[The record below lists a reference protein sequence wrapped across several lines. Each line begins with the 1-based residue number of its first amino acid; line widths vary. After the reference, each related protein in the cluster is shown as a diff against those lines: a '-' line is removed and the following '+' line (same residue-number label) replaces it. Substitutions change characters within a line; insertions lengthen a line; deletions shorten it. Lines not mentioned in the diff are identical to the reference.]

1 MQTAKN
7 KTMIQ
12 LIIILTILACGLIAG
27 LFYSYSCS
35 INPGL
40 KNLSDT
46 GYLQS
51 MQQIN
56 RAILNP
62 VFFASFMG
70 TLILL
75 PLSTWLGHGYFSS
88 TQFYYFLAATI
99 IYVVLTF
106 GVTIAGNVPLNEAL
120 DRFDI
125 NSATTEQIQQH
136 RQQFESKWNQL
147 HLIRTLASVSSFL
160 LTILGTIQKFK

>member
-1 MQTAKN
+1 
-7 KTMIQ
+7 MIQ
-12 LIIILTILACGLIAG
+12 LILVLTILACGLIAG

-46 GYLQS
+46 GYLQA

-75 PLSTWLGHGYFSS
+75 PLSTWLGHGHL
-88 TQFYYFLAATI
+88 TPGQFYCFLAASI
-99 IYVVLTF
+99 IYIVGAF
-106 GVTIAGNVPLNEAL
+106 GVTVAGNVPLNEAL

-125 NSATTEQIQQH
+125 GAASAEQITLH
-136 RQQFESKWNQL
+136 RQQFEAKWNQL
-147 HLIRTLASVSSFL
+147 HLIRTLASTLSFL
-160 LTILGTIQKFK
+160 LAILGNRPM

>member
-1 MQTAKN
+1 
-7 KTMIQ
+7 MIQ
-12 LIIILTILACGLIAG
+12 IILILTILACGLIAG
-27 LFYSYSCS
+27 VFYSYSCS
-35 INPGL
+35 VNPGL

-75 PLSTWLGHGYFSS
+75 PLSTWLGRGHLSS
-88 TQFYYFLAATI
+88 TQFYYFLAASI
-99 IYVVLTF
+99 IYIIGAF

-125 NSATTEQIQQH
+125 SSATTEQIKLH

-147 HLIRTLASVSSFL
+147 HLIRTLASVASFL
-160 LTILGTIQKFK
+160 LVILGSR